1 MSSPLPLC
9 ISPPCLRPRLFASLG
24 PGFRWVSLG
33 GQALSEAVSTLPV
46 ARSRASQHCPHKR
59 VRVLSAD
66 GHPRAIF
73 VEVDSHLRY
82 SIIATL
88 RPDKG
93 QKVNSCG
100 LTIWGFCGCVLN
112 KYNPNLESC
121 CHARKTL
128 LCKERCICI
137 SDPLSLF
144 PFNSRHFQCPE
155 PHLSDLSESS
165 PVEACNSHL
174 NPPQVTSLWLSF
186 PPRVFFKAGEG
197 HSVQGQVKPDVW
209 A

>member
-1 MSSPLPLC
+1 MSSALPVC
-9 ISPPCLRPRLFASLG
+9 ISPPCLRRLFASHLHARPRLSNFLG
-24 PGFRWVSLG
+24 PGFRCVTR

-46 ARSRASQHCPHKR
+46 ARSRASQHCPWPC

-73 VEVDSHLRY
+73 VEVDSHLLFHY
-82 SIIATL
+82 CHFKAH
-88 RPDKG
+88 KG

-112 KYNPNLESC
+112 NTIQTFESC

-155 PHLSDLSESS
+155 PHLSDCLKA
-165 PVEACNSHL
+165 V
-174 NPPQVTSLWLSF
+174 SL
-186 PPRVFFKAGEG
+186 RHAT
-197 HSVQGQVKPDVW
+197 HT
-209 A
+209 